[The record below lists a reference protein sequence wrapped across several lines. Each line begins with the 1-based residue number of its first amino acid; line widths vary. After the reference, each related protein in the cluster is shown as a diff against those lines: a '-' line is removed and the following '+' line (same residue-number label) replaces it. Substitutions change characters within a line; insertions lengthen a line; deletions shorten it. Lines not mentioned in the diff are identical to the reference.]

1 MARVQQ
7 MLAAIIVIN
16 DIMLKIVIREIKWR
30 CLICQSAHVNY
41 Y

>member
-30 CLICQSAHVNY
+30 YLICQSAHVNY